1 MKIVKCSIANPLND
15 TEAKKAII
23 ELTHGLPKTNSLPET
38 ERYFDEQAQEI
49 ANALFEALPQGTFDR
64 LVIALMSKKMSLYH
78 GVCSS
83 LGRQIHWMPAS
94 EALPVVGWLVLTVGT
109 DGVLVG
115 TYHVVFRGL
124 NGEEIHGVT
133 HWAYVSD
140 IVP

>member
-23 ELTHGLPKTNSLPET
+23 ELTHKLPKTNSLPEV
-38 ERYFDEQAQEI
+38 ERYFDKQAQEV

-64 LVIALMSKKMSLYH
+64 LIIALTSKRMSLYH
-78 GVCSS
+78 GVCSN
-83 LGRQIHWMPAS
+83 LGRRIYWMPAS
-94 EALPVVGWLVLTVGT
+94 EALPVKDRLVLTTGT

-115 TYHVVFRGL
+115 TYYATFRGL
-124 NGEEIHGVT
+124 NGEEIYGVT

-140 IVP
+140 ITP